1 MYRSLILLAPK
12 RLTFGQ
18 RWKYKR
24 LVTAN
29 KNKEKINPIYAII
42 HQCDT
47 IEKLNEIQRIID
59 KQKEKFEEDNF
70 LFPFLAFPMPIKKV

>member
-24 LVTAN
+24 LVTGN

-42 HQCDT
+42 HQCNT

-59 KQKEKFEEDNF
+59 KQKEKFEEEENLDAN
-70 LFPFLAFPMPIKKV
+70 

>member
-1 MYRSLILLAPK
+1 MYRSLIFFVPK
-12 RLTFGQ
+12 RLTCGQ

-24 LVTAN
+24 LIAAN

-59 KQKEKFEEDNF
+59 KQKEKFD
-70 LFPFLAFPMPIKKV
+70 K

>member
-1 MYRSLILLAPK
+1 MYCSLILLAPK

-24 LVTAN
+24 LITTI

-42 HQCDT
+42 HQCNT

-59 KQKEKFEEDNF
+59 KKKEKFDKKKEKFE
-70 LFPFLAFPMPIKKV
+70 

>member
-1 MYRSLILLAPK
+1 MHRSLFILASK

-24 LVTAN
+24 LITAN

-47 IEKLNEIQRIID
+47 IEKLNEIKCIID
-59 KQKEKFEEDNF
+59 KQIENLDSNKRKD
-70 LFPFLAFPMPIKKV
+70 

>member
-42 HQCDT
+42 HKCDT
-47 IEKLNEIQRIID
+47 IEKFNEIQRIID
-59 KQKEKFEEDNF
+59 KQKEKFEEEENLDAN
-70 LFPFLAFPMPIKKV
+70 

>member
-1 MYRSLILLAPK
+1 MHRSLILLAPK

-18 RWKYKR
+18 QWKYKR
-24 LVTAN
+24 LMTAN

-47 IEKLNEIQRIID
+47 IDKLNEIQRIID
-59 KQKEKFEEDNF
+59 KQKEKFEEEENLDAN
-70 LFPFLAFPMPIKKV
+70 

>member
-1 MYRSLILLAPK
+1 MHRSLFILASK

-24 LVTAN
+24 LITAN

-59 KQKEKFEEDNF
+59 KQKEKFEEEENLDAN
-70 LFPFLAFPMPIKKV
+70 